1 MSVAV
6 GPMDSPWSMKCH
18 DNRNTGRSLYSTAD
32 NSGTEKW
39 KYETDSWIETTPII
53 DNEGKIYYICLLI
66 IKIIN
71 TGGKQN
77 ILGFNSD
84 PLKCVILCAG
94 NGNRILPYS
103 SEQSKVMIKIH
114 NKPLV
119 EHVIDYWK
127 QYTKDFI
134 FVVGYKKEH
143 IINHV
148 STLPIRAEFVEQKKL
163 NGIAD
168 AVLQVKTY
176 VPDRFIVALGD
187 CLYKGKFQA
196 HNQQLQCIGVYKT
209 NNVTEIKL
217 NYSIELNNDNN
228 VCKVLE
234 KPTHIVNNLCG
245 MGIYLFH
252 RRVFKY
258 IKKTK
263 PSTLRN
269 EIEITDV
276 IQNMINAGEL
286 ITPAFFNG
294 HYVNITYPE
303 DIQKAERLF
312 I

>member
-1 MSVAV
+1 MPEQWQQLASALWKKVWKHHWMRSRAQADHQIACFRLAGNHTGQIVGIIHAHHGPVPPVQQSLRQRVAV
-6 GPMDSPWSMKCH
+6 D
-18 DNRNTGRSLYSTAD
+18 TGDWRFACLVDRGYD
-32 NSGTEKW
+32 HQVGIV
-39 KYETDSWIETTPII
+39 ET
-53 DNEGKIYYICLLI
+53 G
-66 IKIIN
+66 
-71 TGGKQN
+71 
-77 ILGFNSD
+77 
-84 PLKCVILCAG
+84 
-94 NGNRILPYS
+94 
-103 SEQSKVMIKIH
+103 
-114 NKPLV
+114 
-119 EHVIDYWK
+119 
-127 QYTKDFI
+127 
-134 FVVGYKKEH
+134 
-143 IINHV
+143 
-148 STLPIRAEFVEQKKL
+148 AEFVEQKKL